1 MTHPSHSQTIR
12 LPRVADKVMKID
24 IAKSTI
30 LILLV
35 ALSATGF
42 SAAKKSYKTMTTEEL
57 EEEVRR
63 LEEKV
68 KRHEEEVKRQQLI
81 REINKGCSD
90 PSKLIGGAQDRA
102 QWLADREKARREEW
116 HKRNMEAR
124 EHRIR
129 SNINYRSS
137 QKNVDQAPIDF
148 SGLSFNQQPAAPDF
162 TGSTDLETD
171 YNQTVYANRQI
182 LQGMESKRERKKFAR
197 FAVQQE
203 SAIRNE
209 AREKNEEWVNGL

>member
-1 MTHPSHSQTIR
+1 
-12 LPRVADKVMKID
+12 MKID
-24 IAKSTI
+24 IAKLTI

-35 ALSATGF
+35 VLSATGF
-42 SAAKKSYKTMTTEEL
+42 SAAKKSYKTMTTDEL
-57 EEEVRR
+57 Q
-63 LEEKV
+63 K
-68 KRHEEEVKRQQLI
+68 EVKHQQLI
-81 REINKGCSD
+81 REINNGCSD
-90 PSKLIGGAQDRA
+90 PSKLIGGAQARA

-124 EHRIR
+124 EHRLR

-137 QKNVDQAPIDF
+137 QKNADKAPIDF
-148 SGLSFNQQPAAPDF
+148 TGLSFDQQPAAPDF
-162 TGSTDLETD
+162 TGSTYLETV